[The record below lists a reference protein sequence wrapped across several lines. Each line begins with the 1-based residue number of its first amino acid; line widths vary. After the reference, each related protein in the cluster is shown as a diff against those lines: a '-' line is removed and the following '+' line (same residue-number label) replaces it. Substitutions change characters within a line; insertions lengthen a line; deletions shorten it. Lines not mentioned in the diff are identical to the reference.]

1 MKRYRKEKNSQR
13 KPRANKTGDWGEHE
27 QAPWLMRTSPSSCP
41 GDTRVWGCMR
51 SRHRAVLVHPQ
62 SKAHRGSAARDLYR
76 QMMGKSGDGRNFD
89 IHITRMGCK
98 GYGPGNSCSALWECS
113 GAVQGMER
121 CGGNARRRRLPS
133 DLRAAGIV
141 WGLKRN
147 QDGRFGKILSP
158 NRVMNVVGLK
168 IAHRVSHRCF
178 WCGEGGGGEK
188 SPRSELTSLTLA
200 PCGTCLRPLH
210 TSGIPQREA

>member
-1 MKRYRKEKNSQR
+1 MKRYRKEKNSKR
-13 KPRANKTGDWGEHE
+13 KARANKTGDWGEHE
-27 QAPWLMRTSPSSCP
+27 QAPWLMRASPSSCP

-121 CGGNARRRRLPS
+121 CGGNARRRRLQSSRNCLGPQKKSGRQVWEDSEPESCYECSWSKDCPS
-133 DLRAAGIV
+133 CQSQMFLV
-141 WGLKRN
+141 WRRRG
-147 QDGRFGKILSP
+147 
-158 NRVMNVVGLK
+158 
-168 IAHRVSHRCF
+168 
-178 WCGEGGGGEK
+178 WGEE
-188 SPRSELTSLTLA
+188 PE
-200 PCGTCLRPLH
+200 
-210 TSGIPQREA
+210 E